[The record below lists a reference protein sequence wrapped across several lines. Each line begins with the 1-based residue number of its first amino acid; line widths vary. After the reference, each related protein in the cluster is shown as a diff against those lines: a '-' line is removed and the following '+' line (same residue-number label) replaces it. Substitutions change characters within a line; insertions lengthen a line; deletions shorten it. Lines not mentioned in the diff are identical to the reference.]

1 MAGTLQAD
9 FLQPQ
14 SNTGL
19 FILSPTGST
28 MATVNTA
35 GIYSSTGAQ
44 MLNAS
49 GNFGSPTANA
59 ITISSTGATYPLL
72 VSNPAATSQTISSNI
87 LARLQANASGADC
100 TLQFSDNTTYSA
112 AFSLNQGN
120 VATILSG
127 TKVAQWNIVNGNL
140 QFTAASNGIQ
150 FNNGSALTNSVLNDY
165 ETGTWTASYNNGT
178 ITSQNC
184 QYTKVGR
191 LVTATFG
198 VQFTSTASSLGR
210 ISGLPFNISGVNYVG
225 THSREWYNTG
235 NSTQCVGSIGAAI
248 MDLFFYNNTV
258 GVTNGSIYGVSGT
271 IVYNASF

>member
-1 MAGTLQAD
+1 
-9 FLQPQ
+9 
-14 SNTGL
+14 
-19 FILSPTGST
+19 

-72 VSNPAATSQTISSNI
+72 VSNPAATSQTLSSNI

-127 TKVAQWNIVNGNL
+127 TKVAQWNVVNGNL

-165 ETGTWTASYNNGT
+165 EAGTWTPTYSAGT
-178 ITSQNC
+178 LGTYNC

-191 LVTATFG
+191 LVTATFQ
-198 VQFTSTASSLGR
+198 VQWTQSGTTLGT
-210 ISGLPFNISGVNYVG
+210 IGGLPFNISTVNYVS

-235 NSTQCVGSIGAAI
+235 NSTQCVGSIGAAT
-248 MDLFFYNNTV
+248 MDLFFYNGTR
-258 GVTNGSIYGVSGT
+258 GVSNGSIYGVSGT